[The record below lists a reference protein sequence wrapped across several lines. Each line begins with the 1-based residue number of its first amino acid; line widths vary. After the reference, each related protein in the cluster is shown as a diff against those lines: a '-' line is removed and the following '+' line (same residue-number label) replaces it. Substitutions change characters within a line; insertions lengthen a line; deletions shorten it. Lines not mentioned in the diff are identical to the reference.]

1 MSRKFLCAFGR
12 HDWVTV
18 WKDKKAG
25 VSVDHEACTR
35 CPKTRPYVYYIY
47 I

>member
-18 WKDKKAG
+18 WKTKG
-25 VSVDHEACTR
+25 VSIDHEACTR